1 MSTFKPGQRL
11 KSRICATEVMI
22 IKYVGVAEI
31 SCGGVQMASANEAV
45 KQGKAKSGFMKG
57 TQMGKRYINDDGSIE
72 LLCIKAGA
80 GSLAVD
86 GVALAVKKAKP
97 LPSSD

>member
-11 KSRICATEVMI
+11 KSCICATEVMI
-22 IKYVGVAEI
+22 IKYVGAAEI
-31 SCGGVQMASANEAV
+31 SCGGVSMASVNEAV
-45 KQGKAKSGFMKG
+45 KQGKAGPEFMRG
-57 TQMGKRYINDDGSIE
+57 TEMGKRYINDEGSIE
-72 LLCIKAGA
+72 LLCVKAGA